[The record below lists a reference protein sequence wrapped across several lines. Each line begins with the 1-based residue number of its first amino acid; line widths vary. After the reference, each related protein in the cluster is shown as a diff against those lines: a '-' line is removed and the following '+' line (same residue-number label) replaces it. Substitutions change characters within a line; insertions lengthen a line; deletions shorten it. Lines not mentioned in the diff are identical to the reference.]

1 MDVNANIIPDVGLR
15 LGHLTSA
22 QPPDPPTPTICL
34 DTGNHRISVCGGL
47 GYVRSKKYTY
57 YFGKYFTSAI
67 VLFLDHV
74 KYPKIKIVSNYT
86 KKGRTL

>member
-22 QPPDPPTPTICL
+22 QPPYPPTPTICL

-47 GYVRSKKYTY
+47 GYNIRSKKILVLE
-57 YFGKYFTSAI
+57 KYFTSAI
-67 VLFLDHV
+67 VLFFDHIIS
-74 KYPKIKIVSNYT
+74 KDQDCFQLP
-86 KKGRTL
+86 